1 MITNNFSYIF
11 SYWLFLWS
19 VLYIL
24 NIVNFNPLPL
34 LIPAIFINLVELFIM
49 FYYKNST
56 FHIIIFTILL
66 IVMKLIPYLLIRNNK
81 VKRND
86 IIFSIFIYGIY
97 IVWLY
102 ITGKNIIDLLNEY
115 IIRIK
120 KDKALGPITTFLEKT
135 IKSYS

>member
-34 LIPAIFINLVELFIM
+34 LIPAIFINLVELFVM

-56 FHIIIFTILL
+56 FHIIIFIILL

-81 VKRND
+81 VTHND
-86 IIFSIFIYGIY
+86 IIFSISIYGTY
-97 IVWLY
+97 LFWLY
-102 ITGKNIIDLLNEY
+102 INGESIVKLLKNYTIE
-115 IIRIK
+115 IK
-120 KDKALGPITTFLEKT
+120 KNKPLGPITSFLEKT

>member
-1 MITNNFSYIF
+1 
-11 SYWLFLWS
+11 
-19 VLYIL
+19 
-24 NIVNFNPLPL
+24 
-34 LIPAIFINLVELFIM
+34 
-49 FYYKNST
+49 
-56 FHIIIFTILL
+56 
-66 IVMKLIPYLLIRNNK
+66 MKLIPYLLIRNNK